1 MAVEKIL
8 VPVRT
13 VGRVSDLGVD
23 AHNRGKHLSKEEYA
37 EAGEKGRI
45 YLCRAGCG
53 FSLSKLISTT
63 SIY

>member
-1 MAVEKIL
+1 MAVEKVL

-37 EAGEKGRI
+37 EAGEKGWVD
-45 YLCRAGCG
+45 LCRAGCG
-53 FSLSKLISTT
+53 FPLCS
-63 SIY
+63 